1 MIEVATWVFVTYF
14 VVMSIL
20 VCLLN
25 FFLSKS
31 HKTIKKLLDIINRY
45 ETMACKLHVEIIRLK
60 EKEESKNAT
69 NR

>member
-1 MIEVATWVFVTYF
+1 MIEVAIWVFVTYF
-14 VVMSIL
+14 VVMSVL

-31 HKTIKKLLDIINRY
+31 HKTIKKLLDIIDRY
-45 ETMACKLHVEIIRLK
+45 ETMICKLHAEVIRFK
-60 EKEESKNAT
+60 EKEDSKNET